1 MGEKYLVLTSISLIA
16 MRFQL
21 FISQFGFFKCCVYSR
36 PSDPQGFG
44 LGLSTDPKTQGYSS
58 VPLYKM
64 PWYLY
69 TTYMHPPIYFKPS
82 LDCL

>member
-21 FISQFGFFKCCVYSR
+21 FISQFGFFFKCSVFTVVPQY
-36 PSDPQGFG
+36 PQGFG
-44 LGLSTDPKTQGYSS
+44 LGLATDPKTQGYSS

-64 PWYLY
+64 PWLSVYNLHASSY
-69 TTYMHPPIYFKPS
+69 I
-82 LDCL
+82 L